1 MRVVCGLLAIA
12 VSATTVAAQPG
23 QTAPAPSPAPSPAPP
38 PAGYPPAGGYP
49 PPAGG
54 YPPPAG
60 YPPAGYAQ
68 PVVMLTPEE
77 LELLHRGEIS
87 DGEHIAGGALALF
100 FGFGVGQAV
109 QGRWSDTGWVFTLG
123 ETASIAAVIAGAV
136 AIADDCFDVDQNC
149 DDANDSAGTGLLVAG
164 IIGISVFR
172 IWEIVDAFA
181 GPSSHNARVREL
193 RMRVG
198 APQPY
203 YGPYFAP
210 PKDGTGGVAGL
221 TIRF

>member
-23 QTAPAPSPAPSPAPP
+23 QTAPAPSPTPP

-60 YPPAGYAQ
+60 YPPAGYA

-77 LELLHRGEIS
+77 LEVLHRGEIS
-87 DGEHIAGGALALF
+87 DGQHIAGGALALF

-136 AIADDCFDVDQNC
+136 AIADDCLDIDENC